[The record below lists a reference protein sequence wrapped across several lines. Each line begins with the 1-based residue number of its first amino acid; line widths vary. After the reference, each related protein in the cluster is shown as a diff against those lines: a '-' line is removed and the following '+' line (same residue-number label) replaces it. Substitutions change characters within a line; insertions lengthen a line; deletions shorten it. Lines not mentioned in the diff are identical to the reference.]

1 MEDSEGE
8 LLDFL
13 LAHCEI
19 TSPLRHV
26 FNVTLMDLLT

>member
-13 LAHCEI
+13 LAHCEA
-19 TSPLRHV
+19 TFPLRLV
-26 FNVTLMDLLT
+26 FKVTLMDLLT